1 MEYTIK
7 ISPLYQEG
15 LFDKIVRKIQTIG
28 SEGIE
33 IAGRDYRLK
42 EIQDGEVSKNTK
54 DLVRKFAI
62 KNVEK
67 GIENTT
73 VSAVR

>member
-7 ISPLYQEG
+7 ISPSYQEG
-15 LFDKIVRKIQTIG
+15 LFGKIVRKIQTIG
-28 SEGIE
+28 SGEIK
-33 IAGRDYRLK
+33 IAGKSYRLK
-42 EIQDGEVSKNTK
+42 EIQVGKISKNTK
-54 DLVRKFAI
+54 DLVRKLAI

-73 VSAVR
+73 VSAV